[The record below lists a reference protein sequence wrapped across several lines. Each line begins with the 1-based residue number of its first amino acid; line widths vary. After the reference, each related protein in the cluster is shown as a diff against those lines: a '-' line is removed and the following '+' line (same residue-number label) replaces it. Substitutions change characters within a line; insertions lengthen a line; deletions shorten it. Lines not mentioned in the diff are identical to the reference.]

1 MMVSDTL
8 RFRLLEAIKSAKAI
22 EHKIIYVQ
30 IYGIDFNIVFTAANN
45 FEQNHWYKATAFIV
59 IDEEVDTSVS
69 IDLGFVS

>member
-1 MMVSDTL
+1 MMVSDTI
-8 RFRLLEAIKSAKAI
+8 RFRLLEAIRISKAV
-22 EHKIIYVQ
+22 EHKIIYTQ
-30 IYGIDFNIVFTAANN
+30 IYGIDFNIVFTADNN